1 MTRLFERGTA
11 VAVALLVAFNLA
23 MVGLR
28 LAAGASRDGLVVAGW
43 IAGEAMLCLVAL
55 WATDR

>member
-1 MTRLFERGTA
+1 MESRI
-11 VAVALLVAFNLA
+11 ALLVAFNLA
-23 MVGLR
+23 MMGLR